1 MNRTERLEKLVRLQ
15 RQVKALHETRHAM
28 FKAQS
33 IAAET
38 EARELVE
45 RFDDEGSLSGLFPEL
60 YNNRIASA
68 LTRRE
73 GSEMLARGEV
83 AQIAEAT
90 ARSNMVE
97 RAYRDA
103 LRKEERENEDRER
116 LEIVERGAFDDG

>member
-1 MNRTERLEKLVRLQ
+1 MNRTERLQKLVRLQ
-15 RQVKALHETRHAM
+15 KQVKALHETRHAM
-28 FKAQS
+28 HKAQA

-38 EARELVE
+38 EARELVQ
-45 RFDDEGSLSGLFPEL
+45 RFDEEGSLSGLFPEL

-73 GSEMLARGEV
+73 GSETLAQGEV

-90 ARSNMVE
+90 ARTNMVE

-103 LRKEERENEDRER
+103 LRKEERESEDRER
-116 LEIVERGAFDDG
+116 LEIVERGAFDAG